1 MQDLTH
7 GPIPRH
13 LLRMAVPIAIGMLFQ
28 TLYVLVDLYFV
39 AHLGEAAIAGVAAA
53 ANLAFV
59 VMAATQVL
67 GVGAVSVI
75 AQAAGRQDRA
85 EAGLAFHQSLL
96 LSAFAAVATLVL
108 GYAFADD
115 YMRAFGADAATA
127 AAGTAYLHAYLPGL
141 ALQFAAVSLGSA
153 LRGAGVA
160 KPTMVVQMLTVLLN
174 AVLAPVLIAG
184 WGTGMPLGVAGAGLA
199 STLAIAA
206 GVVGLWAWFRR
217 REHFVA
223 VERARLAPDMPMCR
237 RLLSVGLPAG
247 GEFALMFVY
256 MAVIFHAIR
265 DHGAAAQAGFGIG
278 SRVMQ
283 AIFLPAMAIAFAV
296 SPVAGQNVGAG
307 HADRVRQTF
316 RAAALMG
323 SVLMLLLTLAC
334 QWRPEAL
341 VGLFTADA
349 AVLAVAAVFLGTLS
363 WNFVASGLVFVCSGM
378 FQALGNT
385 LPALASSASRLA
397 TFVAPAL
404 WLASRPGFTL
414 KQLWWLSVASVAS
427 QAVLSLW
434 LLRGQ
439 LRTRLAPG

>member
-1 MQDLTH
+1 MHDLTH

-13 LLRMAVPIAIGMLFQ
+13 LLRMALPIAIGMLFQ

-39 AHLGEAAIAGVAAA
+39 ARLGDAALAGVAAA

-67 GVGAVSVI
+67 GVGTVAVI
-75 AQAAGRQDRA
+75 AQAVGRRDR
-85 EAGLAFHQSLL
+85 EAADHAFHQSLL
-96 LSAFAAVATLVL
+96 LSALAAAGTLAL

-115 YMRAFGADAATA
+115 YMRAFAADAASA

-174 AVLAPVLIAG
+174 AALAPVLVAG
-184 WGTGMPLGVAGAGLA
+184 WGTGVPLGVAGAGLA
-199 STLAIAA
+199 STLAIGI

-223 VERARLAPDMPMCR
+223 FSRARLAPDAPMCR
-237 RLLSVGLPAG
+237 RLLGIGLPAG

-256 MAVIFHAIR
+256 MAVIFYAIR
-265 DHGAAAQAGFGIG
+265 DQGAAAQAGFGIG

-307 HADRVRQTF
+307 LAARVHETF
-316 RAAALMG
+316 RVAAAMG
-323 SVLMLLLTLAC
+323 SALMLLLTLVC
-334 QWRPEAL
+334 QWRPQAL
-341 VGLFTADA
+341 VAPFTADP
-349 AVLAVAAVFLGTLS
+349 AVLAVAGVFLGTLS

-378 FQALGNT
+378 FQALGHT
-385 LPALASSASRLA
+385 LPALASSASRLV

-414 KQLWWLSVASVAS
+414 KQLWWLSVASVAG
-427 QAVLSLW
+427 QALLSLW

-439 LRTRLAPG
+439 LRRRLAPG